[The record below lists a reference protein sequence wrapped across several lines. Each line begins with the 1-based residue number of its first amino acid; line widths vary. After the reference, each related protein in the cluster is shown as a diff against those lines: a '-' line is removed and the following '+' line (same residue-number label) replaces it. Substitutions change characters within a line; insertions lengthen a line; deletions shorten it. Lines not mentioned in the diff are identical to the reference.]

1 MGRSRSLASASASVT
16 TVSLETWT
24 LATFNVTVFSLVPIL
39 LGHLGGL
46 LSDVLDGLGTTVGL
60 VVFAYLWMLTL
71 YAIRWALA
79 DGVLDGSSYRLVLRG
94 SVAGALVGITF
105 VLGLVAGGFLVQ
117 TVTNPADPFPIGAL
131 LLVGAIAA
139 GVACVVGLAVGLVLS
154 LVNLGLL
161 RVADALVAH
170 SSATDADGD
179 TSTDTRSDADPTPDR

>member
-46 LSDVLDGLGTTVGL
+46 LGDVLDGLGTTVGL

-105 VLGLVAGGFLVQ
+105 VLGLVAGV
-117 TVTNPADPFPIGAL
+117 
-131 LLVGAIAA
+131 
-139 GVACVVGLAVGLVLS
+139 
-154 LVNLGLL
+154 
-161 RVADALVAH
+161 
-170 SSATDADGD
+170 SSC
-179 TSTDTRSDADPTPDR
+179 RP

>member
-1 MGRSRSLASASASVT
+1 M
-16 TVSLETWT
+16 
-24 LATFNVTVFSLVPIL
+24 
-39 LGHLGGL
+39 
-46 LSDVLDGLGTTVGL
+46 
-60 VVFAYLWMLTL
+60 
-71 YAIRWALA
+71 
-79 DGVLDGSSYRLVLRG
+79 
-94 SVAGALVGITF
+94 
-105 VLGLVAGGFLVQ
+105 Q